1 MCGKTKGGGRGG
13 GKRDRREIRRKLAL
27 HGGFEYRPTPTGW
40 LHHRHRLHL
49 LRPTSCLSTPR
60 ILHLQ
65 GGVTFKTLPVL
76 DYPMPLSLSPP
87 FLLSPSHSFFPS
99 YPSLYP
105 SYTSIILS
113 ALSTRLSSSPKVCN
127 FWISRDDLSKSL
139 CLHRTSEPFQK
150 T

>member
-1 MCGKTKGGGRGG
+1 MRKDKGGRGG

-76 DYPMPLSLSPP
+76 DYPMPLSLSLLLFFCLPLTHFFLPLAISFLHFYNSLRSINRIIIIPESVQFLDIARRP
-87 FLLSPSHSFFPS
+87 FEKS
-99 YPSLYP
+99 
-105 SYTSIILS
+105 
-113 ALSTRLSSSPKVCN
+113 LSSS
-127 FWISRDDLSKSL
+127 
-139 CLHRTSEPFQK
+139 HE
-150 T
+150 